1 MQKTEH
7 YKNCVLDARAHKRG
21 DGPGWIAEICFARR
35 TSMGIVDNQFMLKDT
50 FPSEDT
56 AIDAALDTGRRTI
69 DGQTGP
75 AGDVEESSAQ

>member
-1 MQKTEH
+1 
-7 YKNCVLDARAHKRG
+7 
-21 DGPGWIAEICFARR
+21 
-35 TSMGIVDNQFMLKDT
+35 MGIVDNQFMLKDT